1 MKTKTISIEADGLKI
16 KGTSERMVQV
26 LMAGLLAQTLPPVAN
41 VQPVQVAAGVPALGA
56 EWPGQGGLNGGL
68 IPARGDVPAH
78 YLIIA
83 KGDIGDH
90 EWGGRG
96 IELKGLSKTD
106 GYTNTQVLIGND
118 DERKYPAAD
127 ACAEYQAD
135 GHHDFYLPACAE
147 LYHCWVN
154 VPDLFAKDT
163 WYWSSTQRS
172 AYGAFDMIFGDG
184 YQSSGDKS
192 YELRGR
198 PVRRFFI

>member
-1 MKTKTISIEADGLKI
+1 MKPEMITLKHGDTTIKMPAASLAKLAVA
-16 KGTSERMVQV
+16 SVFAQV
-26 LMAGLLAQTLPPVAN
+26 LPPAAN
-41 VQPVQVAAGVPALGA
+41 VQPACPHSVPELGA
-56 EWPGQGGLNGGL
+56 VWPGQGGFNGGL
-68 IPARGDVPAH
+68 IAARGDVPEH

-83 KGDIGDH
+83 SIDVGDH

-96 IELKGLSKTD
+96 IEVKGLSKTD
-106 GYTNTQVLIGND
+106 GYTNTQVLCGNE

-172 AYGAFDMIFGDG
+172 ANGAFTMNFVAGNQVSYG
-184 YQSSGDKS
+184 KS
-192 YELRGR
+192 FELRVR
-198 PVRRFFI
+198 PVRRLFI